1 LLGELRKAVLK
12 AVEGHSRIGA
22 IIKVN
27 V

>member
-1 LLGELRKAVLK
+1 LGELRKAVLK